1 MIGFEDILVRGEG
14 GESAGFRLRQVSQV
28 IHLNYKEVRIM
39 RRKFTL
45 VLAGIFTAM
54 IFAMAWLPGD
64 VAAGPIQLT
73 YANFPPAPTFPCVQM
88 ERWKKEVERRTD
100 GKVAIQT
107 FPGGTLLGAKNM
119 MDGVIA
125 GQADIGCLCMAY
137 QPGRFLITNATAL
150 PVGFPNATA
159 ASLTLWDLYKKYRPE
174 AFAKV
179 KVLTMFTCAPA
190 DIYAKVPVRNL
201 EDLKGLQLR
210 ASGGVAEV
218 LKALGA
224 TPVGMPQSATPEALQ
239 KGVVKGAASSLET
252 LKDFKYAEM
261 CKYVTMLNG
270 PVYPFAVVMNM
281 DKWNSLPKDVQEV
294 FDGMGTQQ
302 CVWTG
307 LYMDNHVND
316 SIAWSKKNYNI
327 EITVLPKEE
336 KAKWDKLL
344 EPITGKWI
352 KDAAAKGLPAKDIVA
367 DIKAFGAMYEG
378 Q

>member
-1 MIGFEDILVRGEG
+1 
-14 GESAGFRLRQVSQV
+14 
-28 IHLNYKEVRIM
+28 M
-39 RRKFTL
+39 RRKIGFI
-45 VLAGIFTAM
+45 VAGIFLATLFTFTLTPA
-54 IFAMAWLPGD
+54 P
-64 VAAGPIQLT
+64 VTAGPINLN

-88 ERWKKEVERRTD
+88 ERWKNEVEKRTN
-100 GKVAIQT
+100 GKVSIKT
-107 FPGGTLLGAKNM
+107 FPGGTLLKAKGM

-125 GQADIGCLCMAY
+125 GTADIGCLCMAY
-137 QPGRFLITNATAL
+137 QPGRFMVTNATAL
-150 PVGFPNATA
+150 PVGFPNASV
-159 ASLTLWDLYKKYRPE
+159 ASLTLWDLYNKYKPDG
-174 AFAKV
+174 FAKV

-190 DIYAKVPVRNL
+190 NIYAKVPVKNL
-201 EDLKGLQLR
+201 DDLKGLQLR
-210 ASGGVAEV
+210 ASGGVAQV

-224 TPVGMPQSATPEALQ
+224 TAVGMPQSATPEALQ

-294 FDGMGTQQ
+294 FDEMAVQQ

-307 LYMDNHVND
+307 VYMDNHVNE
-316 SIAWSKKNYNI
+316 SIAWSKKNHNI
-327 EITVLPKEE
+327 EITVLPEAE
-336 KAKWDKLL
+336 MAKWEKML

-352 KDAAAKGLPAKDIVA
+352 EGAKAKGLPAEAIVT
-367 DIKAFGAMYEG
+367 DIKAFGAMYAG